1 MYRKKFYHVFHEA
14 QIKSTPSVLAQ
25 TKASSFTSSPHALKI
40 RHKSKMKYLRRKICV
55 RDIIEFQSNTYV
67 FQNIVSFYLDT
78 IRFIYSFLH
87 GFAQKYNIKYDKKS
101 VALSQ

>member
-1 MYRKKFYHVFHEA
+1 M
-14 QIKSTPSVLAQ
+14 
-25 TKASSFTSSPHALKI
+25 
-40 RHKSKMKYLRRKICV
+40 
-55 RDIIEFQSNTYV
+55 RDIIEFESNIYV